1 MQSDEPEDLLPSALD
16 DAEAER
22 QTAAAGVMAFS
33 LGDKLNSG
41 RYYPFRKIGAG
52 QFSTDLKE
60 SRYVAIKA
68 GFTWL
73 VKPQMHE
80 ISIMTLL
87 REDPIPDHPGKR
99 HVVELLDSFV
109 HEGPNE
115 SHVCLVTEPLGR
127 QVETVLS
134 GLYLDNP
141 APHSLCRI
149 LSIQALQALDYLHQ
163 KNIMHGDVHTG
174 NLVFRLTYD
183 IDNDTE
189 TDIKAKNTR
198 GNELND
204 PDDPSTLDDRT
215 SITTGDT
222 DANVVLVDLGASS
235 ILADSPSNSY
245 AYPIPYR
252 APEVVMDTGSVTSKA
267 DIWALG
273 CVIWRI
279 ITGIPLFAPEGW
291 GDMDAT
297 NVEQI
302 VMFVERLGPVPETL
316 REAWLDSDNHLTPD
330 GHLKNPFPEEER
342 ELPIAKEIL
351 EYKPEGMGEDEVSAF
366 VEFLGLIFCFDPC
379 ERRST
384 QELLRHRW
392 ITDWP

>member
-1 MQSDEPEDLLPSALD
+1 
-16 DAEAER
+16 
-22 QTAAAGVMAFS
+22 
-33 LGDKLNSG
+33 
-41 RYYPFRKIGAG
+41 
-52 QFSTDLKE
+52 
-60 SRYVAIKA
+60 
-68 GFTWL
+68 
-73 VKPQMHE
+73 
-80 ISIMTLL
+80 MTLL

-330 GHLKNPFPEEER
+330 GHLKNPFLKKKGSSR
-342 ELPIAKEIL
+342 LQKKSWSISLKVWGRTRFQHLLNFWGLYFASTRVSGDLRRNFFGIDGLRIGHRIGLGAVIL
-351 EYKPEGMGEDEVSAF
+351 LSLD
-366 VEFLGLIFCFDPC
+366 
-379 ERRST
+379 T
-384 QELLRHRW
+384 
-392 ITDWP
+392 